1 MTVTRGTERE
11 YLAAGA
17 STIEW
22 GKEGRNMRTI
32 RRAPADSVDRW
43 QAPSTAMTAL
53 AAGFDRSVPMVGREP
68 VRAVALGY
76 RRGFLVRHLP
86 QQWATRQLLVALAN
100 RHGCAL
106 ADIVDQPPDE
116 RPGAGFERL
125 LWLAARID
133 GLHAIVTP
141 SWRHLADSEPEARGA
156 VQWLQVRS
164 RVPLY
169 CGDQQ

>member
-1 MTVTRGTERE
+1 
-11 YLAAGA
+11 
-17 STIEW
+17 
-22 GKEGRNMRTI
+22 
-32 RRAPADSVDRW
+32 
-43 QAPSTAMTAL
+43 MTAVAAL
-53 AAGFDRSVPMVGREP
+53 AVGFDRPGSAVGPEP

-106 ADIVDQPPDE
+106 TDIVDQPPDE
-116 RPGAGFERL
+116 RPGVGFERL
-125 LWLAARID
+125 LWLAARIE

-141 SWRHLADSEPEARGA
+141 SWRHLADSEPEARG
-156 VQWLQVRS
+156 VVHWLQAQS